1 MQKGFEF
8 RLAVLK
14 EARASSAS
22 ISSML
27 EREELKRKVD
37 VKTGASLCTALQET
51 PLPPTLALHN
61 PTLEATSFL
70 AHNREWALRV

>member
-1 MQKGFEF
+1 
-8 RLAVLK
+8 
-14 EARASSAS
+14 
-22 ISSML
+22 ML

-51 PLPPTLALHN
+51 PLAPTLALHN

-70 AHNREWALRV
+70 AHNREWASRV